1 VSSGRA
7 RLELF
12 DLVPGTPVIV
22 YLHSP
27 KEKIWGLLLSLQPSG
42 VVVRGID
49 LVAFDEWMRQEARG
63 DELAFGLTTLFYPM
77 GRVERMEKDESIG
90 PIEGYADRF
99 FREVGR
105 TIWQVLGLDP
115 LAPES

>member
-1 VSSGRA
+1 MPAAGTH
-7 RLELF
+7 LEPF
-12 DLVPGTPVIV
+12 QMAPGTPVVV

-27 KEKIWGLLLSLQPSG
+27 KEKIWGLLLALEPAG

-49 LVAFDEWMRQEARG
+49 LAAFDEWMRQEARG
-63 DELAFGLTTLFYPM
+63 EEVAFGLTTLFYPM
-77 GRVERMEKDESIG
+77 GRVERVEKDESLG
-90 PIEGYADRF
+90 PIEGYSDRF

-105 TIWQVLGLDP
+105 TVWQVLGLDP